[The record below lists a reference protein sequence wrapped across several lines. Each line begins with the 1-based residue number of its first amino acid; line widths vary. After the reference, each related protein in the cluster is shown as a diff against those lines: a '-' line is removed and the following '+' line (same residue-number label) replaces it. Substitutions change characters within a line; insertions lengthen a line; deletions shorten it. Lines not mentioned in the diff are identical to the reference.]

1 MLRYG
6 EYVFTNLT
14 RKVFGFEQT
23 YMYEILVTGPLFTS
37 ECAGE
42 CQFSANLC
50 KRALNVTADAI
61 VDATRNADLL
71 TINISVDFQQ
81 NALVYMLLHL
91 IDCK

>member
-23 YMYEILVTGPLFTS
+23 YMYEILVTEPLCTS

-42 CQFSANLC
+42 CHFSANLC
-50 KRALNVTADAI
+50 KRALDVTEDVIAE
-61 VDATRNADLL
+61 ATAMQ
-71 TINISVDFQQ
+71 I
-81 NALVYMLLHL
+81 
-91 IDCK
+91 C